1 MCARISCRIN
11 PKAYPDGAEC
21 GYNDPARGR
30 NSGRTKATTDKK
42 SVADRIARTL
52 VDRKLAACVQVVG
65 PIQSTYRWKGK
76 VESAEEWLC
85 LVKSTRD
92 AYEAVEQAIAEI
104 HPYEVP
110 EIIALP
116 IVQGSKTCLE
126 WLGESVE
133 S

>member
-1 MCARISCRIN
+1 MREEFLTIL
-11 PKAYPDGAEC
+11 
-21 GYNDPARGR
+21 
-30 NSGRTKATTDKK
+30 TTTDKK
-42 SVADRIARTL
+42 TVADRIARTL
-52 VDRKLAACVQVVG
+52 VDRKLAACVQVLG
-65 PIQSTYRWKGK
+65 PIESTYRWKGK